1 MRVAESRHRK
11 SEIKSLGRGYPD
23 TLQVFRMP
31 ASKFWYVGMYL
42 KSKGRF
48 VKKSTG
54 CELLND
60 AKEFAKDWYEDRIL
74 ERRTYRDVGVQ
85 SFRAFSE
92 RFQTTQ
98 KREIARGELVEEML
112 YNDNLYLEKDLLPY
126 MGHIHISKIDY
137 NLVDAF
143 IAELHSGRGLS
154 QSS

>member
-85 SFRAFSE
+85 SFRHFPKGS
-92 RFQTTQ
+92 RPPR
-98 KREIARGELVEEML
+98 K
-112 YNDNLYLEKDLLPY
+112 EKSLAV
-126 MGHIHISKIDY
+126 
-137 NLVDAF
+137 N
-143 IAELHSGRGLS
+143 
-154 QSS
+154 

>member
-1 MRVAESRHRK
+1 
-11 SEIKSLGRGYPD
+11 
-23 TLQVFRMP
+23 MP

-48 VKKSTG
+48 VKKSTR

-92 RFQTTQ
+92 RF
-98 KREIARGELVEEML
+98 RAH
-112 YNDNLYLEKDLLPY
+112 LLPGRRHHANNY
-126 MGHIHISKIDY
+126 RENAGAIIH
-137 NLVDAF
+137 
-143 IAELHSGRGLS
+143 H
-154 QSS
+154 

>member
-1 MRVAESRHRK
+1 
-11 SEIKSLGRGYPD
+11 
-23 TLQVFRMP
+23 MP

-74 ERRTYRDVGVQ
+74 ERRTYRDFGVQ

-98 KREIARGELVEEML
+98 QRQISRGELVEEMF
-112 YNDNLYLEKDLLPY
+112 YNAKVQSARFYFKRLLPRTRTHAET
-126 MGHIHISKIDY
+126 MLAGADSLLDMPEE
-137 NLVDAF
+137 AF
-143 IAELHSGRGLS
+143 AI
-154 QSS
+154 